1 MEFNFALTKGR
12 FCWMKREDVL
22 KLYKINQE
30 IENLKN
36 YNDRKFLKDNEK
48 DKIMKNIT
56 ELKRMK
62 DEIFF
67 KDKMEKL
74 LNDSENKII
83 KH

>member
-1 MEFNFALTKGR
+1 
-12 FCWMKREDVL
+12 MKRENVL

-30 IENLKN
+30 IESLKDYDN
-36 YNDRKFLKDNEK
+36 RKFLKDNEK
-48 DKIMKNIT
+48 DKIMKNIA

-74 LNDSENKII
+74 LNGSENRII

>member
-1 MEFNFALTKGR
+1 
-12 FCWMKREDVL
+12 MKREDVL
-22 KLYKINQE
+22 KLYRINQE

>member
-1 MEFNFALTKGR
+1 
-12 FCWMKREDVL
+12 MKREDVL

-62 DEIFF
+62 DEIVF

>member
-1 MEFNFALTKGR
+1 
-12 FCWMKREDVL
+12 MKREDVL

>member
-1 MEFNFALTKGR
+1 
-12 FCWMKREDVL
+12 
-22 KLYKINQE
+22 
-30 IENLKN
+30 
-36 YNDRKFLKDNEK
+36 
-48 DKIMKNIT
+48 MKNIT

>member
-1 MEFNFALTKGR
+1 
-12 FCWMKREDVL
+12 MKREDIL
-22 KLYKINQE
+22 KIYKINQE
-30 IENLKN
+30 IDNLKN

>member
-1 MEFNFALTKGR
+1 MEFNFVLTKGR
-12 FCWMKREDVL
+12 LCWMKREDVL

-62 DEIFF
+62 NEIFF